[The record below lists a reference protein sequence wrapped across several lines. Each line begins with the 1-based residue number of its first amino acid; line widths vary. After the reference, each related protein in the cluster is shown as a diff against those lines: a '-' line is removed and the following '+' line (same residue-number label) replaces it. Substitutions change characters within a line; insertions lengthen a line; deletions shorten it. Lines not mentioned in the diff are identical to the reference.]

1 MGCTSNDDSAEQR
14 KVAGCENTN
23 LKYSYDGK
31 LDVAFQSDAISDN
44 YRTHEEG
51 LKYHRC
57 MQ

>member
-14 KVAGCENTN
+14 NVAGCENTN
-23 LKYSYDGK
+23 LKYSCDRK
-31 LDVAFQSDAISDN
+31 LDVTFESDAIVDI
-44 YRTHEEG
+44 THEEG